1 MPSGKAVILV
11 EPYRFDIVQLP
22 TPPVE
27 PGGILV
33 NVTSAGICGSDLHY
47 WRGEMKPMIKGKPGP
62 IIPGHEMTGVIHTLG
77 EGVSTDS
84 MGRPLKEGDRVVY
97 PYFFPCRR
105 CYVCLRGEP
114 NHCAERYRFRAS
126 VAESPYCN
134 GGYAEY
140 YYLYP
145 GHYVIKAPEDLS
157 DEVATVA
164 NCAVSQVIFALHQAD
179 VRMGDTVVI
188 QGAGGLGINAS
199 AAAKDKGAGQVIVID
214 GLSNRLE
221 LATQCGA
228 DQTID
233 INEYTTP
240 ESRIEK
246 VIQLTEGRG
255 ADVVLEVVGY
265 PQVVTEGL
273 GMLRKGG
280 TFVEIGNI
288 GANSNVTI
296 DLSKLLWGSTRI
308 IPSVNYDPVYLPI
321 ALDFLVRT
329 KDKYPLTKTVSH
341 KFPLEDVT
349 KAFEQAEWAGKS
361 KGTTITRAMLTP

>member
-1 MPSGKAVILV
+1 
-11 EPYRFDIVQLP
+11 
-22 TPPVE
+22 
-27 PGGILV
+27 
-33 NVTSAGICGSDLHY
+33 
-47 WRGEMKPMIKGKPGP
+47 
-62 IIPGHEMTGVIHTLG
+62 
-77 EGVSTDS
+77 
-84 MGRPLKEGDRVVY
+84 
-97 PYFFPCRR
+97 
-105 CYVCLRGEP
+105 
-114 NHCAERYRFRAS
+114 
-126 VAESPYCN
+126 
-134 GGYAEY
+134 
-140 YYLYP
+140 
-145 GHYVIKAPEDLS
+145 
-157 DEVATVA
+157 
-164 NCAVSQVIFALHQAD
+164 
-179 VRMGDTVVI
+179 MGDTVVI

-228 DQTID
+228 DQTIN
-233 INEYTTP
+233 INEYITP
-240 ESRIEK
+240 ESRIER
-246 VIQLTEGRG
+246 VIELTEGRG

-329 KDKYPLTKTVSH
+329 KDKYPLTKSVSH
-341 KFPLEDVT
+341 KFPLEDVS

-361 KGTTITRAMLTP
+361 KETAITRAMLIP